1 MLMADGAVKEFNDAN
16 GDHYLNPGFQ
26 VTAGLGAPLSDPT
39 VTGFKDN
46 TVDLP
51 PAEVFSGVFMQD
63 IMQKTRSF
71 YH

>member
-1 MLMADGAVKEFNDAN
+1 
-16 GDHYLNPGFQ
+16 